1 VLFRS
6 DSNYKCCGHGEQTEA
21 PYPENRISDVTAHL
35 DTRKPDGQPEC
46 RGERADECAD
56 DIADHDR
63 VGGSNLIDTVHRNDL
78 LHDRQQCKVV
88 RIRIQDQFER
98 CPEYTDN
105 VMKIWYQDTAQY
117 HHDVLCERIKHT
129 AVLEYAEE
137 RTGRQYNCRHHQ
149 CTWCMRPY
157 PFHL

>member
-1 VLFRS
+1 MMKTGSNMKMIQCGNKVKIPGAVPELVMCGCRS
-6 DSNYKCCGHGEQTEA
+6 DDSYYKCRGHGEQTEA

-78 LHDRQQCKVV
+78 LHDRQQCKIV

-98 CPEYTDN
+98 CPEYTDD
-105 VMKIWYQDTAQY
+105 VMKIRYQETGQY
-117 HHDVLCERIKHT
+117 HHDVLCE
-129 AVLEYAEE
+129 
-137 RTGRQYNCRHHQ
+137 
-149 CTWCMRPY
+149 
-157 PFHL
+157 